1 MQKKNSMFHNTEFEK
16 KLTYYY
22 LYDKNGI
29 VYILLCIFEKKVFK
43 THKKKGCRT
52 LSSTPLKSETPC
64 FLSCKTTAAII
75 AIGRSVGIDCFIF
88 ITIGEFHAIM
98 VLINALIYFFVGR

>member
-1 MQKKNSMFHNTEFEK
+1 MIIYILLCVLEKKSAENKNSIVAKKNSMFHNTEFEK

-43 THKKKGCRT
+43 THKKKDAE
-52 LSSTPLKSETPC
+52 P
-64 FLSCKTTAAII
+64 
-75 AIGRSVGIDCFIF
+75 
-88 ITIGEFHAIM
+88 
-98 VLINALIYFFVGR
+98 